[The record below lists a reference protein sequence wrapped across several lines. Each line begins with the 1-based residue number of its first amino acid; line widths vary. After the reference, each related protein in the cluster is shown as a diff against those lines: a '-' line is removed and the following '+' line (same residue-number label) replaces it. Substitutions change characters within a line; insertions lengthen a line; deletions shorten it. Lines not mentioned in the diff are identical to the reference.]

1 MVLASG
7 RPRLCLGAILHGL
20 QRPNL
25 YQFLIANLMKI
36 IENHHFRAPWDMSPD
51 PTPWGGGGGP
61 GTWSTRFD
69 PTPWGGRRTWD
80 LEHIYIYIHNNTG
93 EACNVV

>member
-25 YQFLIANLMKI
+25 YQFLIANSMKI
-36 IENHHFRAPWDMSPD
+36 VENKHFRAPWDMSPD
-51 PTPWGGGGGP
+51 PTPWGGAEDLGP
-61 GTWSTRFD
+61 GTY
-69 PTPWGGRRTWD
+69 
-80 LEHIYIYIHNNTG
+80 IYIYTHVERGRIWG
-93 EACNVV
+93 SRR